1 MILIFFALLS
11 FKLFQNLPSLPWSNF
26 SNPHLLFFSS
36 PWNTQVP
43 FFWKFFIKKK
53 IHPSPSPLFPLSRLV
68 YSKFSTSSKYSSKDP
83 AALVRHEYYLQ
94 STCSHRYLSPLPSTL
109 PSQNKNNKYIQPN
122 EEIGAEERE
131 RGGGSRYRN
140 SHRALPGE
148 DVHRLCPGARR
159 IRVTSTFSSLPRAS
173 LSAPLTLQP
182 APADAYHG

>member
-11 FKLFQNLPSLPWSNF
+11 FKLFQSLPSLPWSNF

-53 IHPSPSPLFPLSRLV
+53 NTSQPIASIPPFSPRLFKILHFFKILVKRSCCSSSSRVLLAIHLFPSLSL
-68 YSKFSTSSKYSSKDP
+68 
-83 AALVRHEYYLQ
+83 
-94 STCSHRYLSPLPSTL
+94 PLPSTL